1 MLTSVKMSNTKE
13 KLVVKS
19 LDDATNIIVEKMH
32 NVHLQ

>member
-13 KLVVKS
+13 KLVVQS
-19 LDDATNIIVEKMH
+19 FDDATNIIVEKMH